1 MKKQLT
7 LKQLIDERKKA
18 ADKIKKALAAK
29 TYDPD
34 RYKRLVKKYH
44 NIDGMIKDKKKQ

>member
-34 RYKRLVKKYH
+34 RYKRLVEKYH
-44 NIDGMIKDKKKQ
+44 KIDGLIKDRKKK